1 MALSQPSKAKTFL
14 HRMKSFMT
22 LQSSKC
28 SSIEVVGRAPF
39 SSDSGGCSSSDQV
52 EFAKWRK
59 LDSRRLGIA
68 KSMISIP
75 SWTVLRN
82 LRAAGFEAYLVGGC
96 VRDLLLNKVPK
107 DFDVITT
114 ARLKQVKKKFRR
126 AIIVGKRFPICR
138 VPIKDSVV
146 EVSSF
151 ETVAEQSKTKQVGIS
166 HKPTG
171 CDPRDFVRWKN
182 CMHRDF
188 TVNRLI
194 LYFSGCKL
202 LSIRFPSEEG
212 YPSMLSTSLSL
223 LFDPFVDVIFDY
235 TDAIVDLRSLK
246 LRTVIPAHLSFKEDE
261 ARILRGLRIAARLNL
276 SFSKETE
283 AAIYSLSPLVAHLGK
298 SRIHLEMNY
307 MLSYGAAEPS
317 LLLLKRF
324 KLLEIFLPFHAA
336 YLEQVDNRVGLHSL
350 MLMKLFFNLD
360 QLITC
365 DRPCHDSLWV
375 AILAFHLA
383 LFRNPQHAL
392 VVLTF
397 ASLLYHG
404 TWEETIK
411 FARENALATRIYV
424 PEILDS
430 PDYLADDE
438 IAERVTQFA
447 QQVKNSVD
455 VLINMN
461 CLLKAMTR
469 FPESPCSGLVFVPQN
484 MGRRVKC
491 MYNILAENITSLE
504 AEKRNLEIDY
514 GLLTA
519 GNVDEVRF
527 VLGKI
532 ILRTLICG
540 VTSERGATRAKRD
553 DIQATDS
560 PRELEVSE
568 QIRGTLLRLN
578 EVDPIGNNENKR
590 KKAPANYDLSPKNAS
605 KPRLLKRS
613 SIAADCKSSGE
624 QGSERSNISTRSCLA
639 PKQD

>member
-14 HRMKSFMT
+14 YRVKSFMT

-28 SSIEVVGRAPF
+28 SSIEVVGRAQF
-39 SSDSGGCSSSDQV
+39 SSDSRGCSSSGQV

-59 LDSRRLGIA
+59 LDSGRLGIA
-68 KSMISIP
+68 KSMISVP

-82 LRAAGFEAYLVGGC
+82 LRAAVGGC

-126 AIIVGKRFPICR
+126 AMIVGKRFPICR
-138 VPIKDSVV
+138 VTIKDSVV

-151 ETVAEQSKTKQVGIS
+151 ETVAERSKTKQDGIS
-166 HKPTG
+166 RQPTG
-171 CDPRDFVRWKN
+171 CNPGDFVRWKN

-202 LSIRFPSEEG
+202 LSIQFPYEEG
-212 YPSMLSTSLSL
+212 YPSVLSTSLRMLIDKFETAL

-235 TDAIVDLRSLK
+235 TNAIADLRSLK
-246 LRTVIPAHLSFKEDE
+246 
-261 ARILRGLRIAARLNL
+261 
-276 SFSKETE
+276 
-283 AAIYSLSPLVAHLGK
+283 
-298 SRIHLEMNY
+298 SRINLEMNY

-324 KLLEIFLPFHAA
+324 KLLEILLPFH
-336 YLEQVDNRVGLHSL
+336 
-350 MLMKLFFNLD
+350 KLFFNLD

-365 DRPCHDSLWV
+365 DRPCNDSLWV

-404 TWEETIK
+404 TWDESIK

-424 PEILDS
+424 SEILDS
-430 PDYLADDE
+430 PDYLNDDE

-447 QQVKNSVD
+447 RQVNNSVD
-455 VLINMN
+455 VLINMD

-469 FPESPCSGLVFVPQN
+469 FPESPCSGLVSFCTPEYGEKSQTFL
-484 MGRRVKC
+484 
-491 MYNILAENITSLE
+491 YILAENMASFK
-504 AEKRNLEIDY
+504 AEKRNLERDY

-527 VLGKI
+527 MLGKI
-532 ILRTLICG
+532 ILRTLICR
-540 VTSERGATRAKRD
+540 VASERGATRAKRD
-553 DIQATDS
+553 DDIQATDS
-560 PRELEVSE
+560 PRKLEVPE
-568 QIRGTLLRLN
+568 QIRGTLVRLN
-578 EVDPIGNNENKR
+578 EVDPICNNETNG
-590 KKAPANYDLSPKNAS
+590 KKHQL
-605 KPRLLKRS
+605 
-613 SIAADCKSSGE
+613 IM
-624 QGSERSNISTRSCLA
+624 T
-639 PKQD
+639 

>member
-1 MALSQPSKAKTFL
+1 MALSQPSKAKTFIY
-14 HRMKSFMT
+14 RMKSFMT
-22 LQSSKC
+22 HKSSKC
-28 SSIEVVGRAPF
+28 SSIEVVGRAQF
-39 SSDSGGCSSSDQV
+39 SSDSGGCSSADQV

-82 LRAAGFEAYLVGGC
+82 LQAAGFEAYLVGGC

-138 VPIKDSVV
+138 VTIKDSVV

-151 ETVAEQSKTKQVGIS
+151 ETVAERSKTKQVGIS
-166 HKPTG
+166 HKPTS

-188 TVNRLI
+188 TVN
-194 LYFSGCKL
+194 
-202 LSIRFPSEEG
+202 
-212 YPSMLSTSLSL
+212 SL

-235 TDAIVDLRSLK
+235 TNAIEDLRSLK
-246 LRTVIPAHLSFKEDE
+246 LRTVIPAHLSFKEDG

-283 AAIYSLSPLVAHLGK
+283 AAIYSLSPLVAQLCK
-298 SRIHLEMNY
+298 SRINLEMNY

-324 KLLEIFLPFHAA
+324 KLLEILLPFHAV
-336 YLEQVDNRVGLHSL
+336 YLEQVDNRDGVRSL

-365 DRPCHDSLWV
+365 DRPCDDSLWV

-383 LFRNPQHAL
+383 LFRNPQHSL

-404 TWEETIK
+404 TWEESIK

-447 QQVKNSVD
+447 RQVKNSVD
-455 VLINMN
+455 VLVNMD

-484 MGRRVKC
+484 MGKRVKH

-514 GLLTA
+514 GLLTV

-540 VTSERGATRAKRD
+540 ATSERGETRAKRDD

-568 QIRGTLLRLN
+568 QIRGTLVRLN

-590 KKAPANYDLSPKNAS
+590 KKAPANYDPSPKSARKS
-605 KPRLLKRS
+605 RLLESS
-613 SIAADCKSSGE
+613 SIAADYKSSGE
-624 QGSERSNISTRSCLA
+624 QGSERSKISSRSCLA
-639 PKQD
+639 AKQD

>member
-14 HRMKSFMT
+14 YRVKSFMT

-28 SSIEVVGRAPF
+28 SSIEVVGRAQF
-39 SSDSGGCSSSDQV
+39 SSDSGGCSSSGQV

-59 LDSRRLGIA
+59 LDSGRLGIA
-68 KSMISIP
+68 KSMISVP

-126 AIIVGKRFPICR
+126 AMIVGKRFPICR
-138 VPIKDSVV
+138 VTIKDSVV

-151 ETVAEQSKTKQVGIS
+151 ETVAERSKTKQDGIS
-166 HKPTG
+166 RQPTG
-171 CDPRDFVRWKN
+171 CNPGDFVRWKN

-188 TVNRLI
+188 TVN
-194 LYFSGCKL
+194 
-202 LSIRFPSEEG
+202 
-212 YPSMLSTSLSL
+212 SL

-235 TDAIVDLRSLK
+235 TNAIADLRSLK

-283 AAIYSLSPLVAHLGK
+283 AAIYSLSPLVAHLDK
-298 SRIHLEMNY
+298 SRINLEMNY

-324 KLLEIFLPFHAA
+324 KLLEILLPFHAA
-336 YLEQVDNRVGLHSL
+336 YLEQVDDRVGLRSL

-365 DRPCHDSLWV
+365 DRPCDDSLWV
-375 AILAFHLA
+375 AILSFHLA

-404 TWEETIK
+404 TWDESIK

-424 PEILDS
+424 SEILDS
-430 PDYLADDE
+430 PDYLNDDE
-438 IAERVTQFA
+438 IAERVTQFVR
-447 QQVKNSVD
+447 QVNNSVD
-455 VLINMN
+455 ILINMD

-484 MGRRVKC
+484 MGKRVKHI
-491 MYNILAENITSLE
+491 YNILTENMASFK
-504 AEKRNLEIDY
+504 AEKRNLERDY

-519 GNVDEVRF
+519 GNGNEVRF
-527 VLGKI
+527 MLGKI
-532 ILRTLICG
+532 ILRTLICR

-553 DIQATDS
+553 DDTQATDS
-560 PRELEVSE
+560 PRKLEVPE
-568 QIRGTLLRLN
+568 QIRGTLVRLN
-578 EVDPIGNNENKR
+578 EVDPICNNENKR
-590 KKAPANYDLSPKNAS
+590 KKAPANYDLAPKNAS
-605 KPRLLKRS
+605 KPRLLERS
-613 SIAADCKSSGE
+613 NIAADYKSSGE
-624 QGSERSNISTRSCLA
+624 QGSERSDISSPSCLA